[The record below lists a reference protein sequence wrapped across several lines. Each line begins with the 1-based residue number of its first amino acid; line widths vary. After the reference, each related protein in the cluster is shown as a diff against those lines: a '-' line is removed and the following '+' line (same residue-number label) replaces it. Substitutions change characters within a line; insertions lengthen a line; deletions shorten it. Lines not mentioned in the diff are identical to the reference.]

1 MQAEASDTSLREG
14 IQALEVEDSEK
25 SSADMKDETIT
36 EQQNSETVA
45 DEDAAA
51 HEEAVEKV
59 DGTEEEAQTDPA
71 KADTGVDA
79 EEGKQA
85 AEEEWEIPYSDEE
98 MEDAK
103 SWMPPPL
110 EIKRLYELLAKGEM
124 LELNFVPLPRRPP
137 TPERSLSPERDDE
150 DEAVKERERQE
161 RERKPPTP
169 TEFDFDEEHMQSTP
183 KSAFINRRRTPGE
196 DKYAHK
202 TDLKE
207 CKFLN
212 KSLLLL
218 FRILRPFNGEKRSPP
233 GQSVVRHEAPPQN
246 RGAHQTHGEGLLQ
259 EREKA
264 GGGALPKQSERA
276 GQGEGARQQPQHH
289 FLTTAEE
296 ILKLH
301 KGFPELFFNVI
312 NCVFCI
318 LAIIF

>member
-25 SSADMKDETIT
+25 PSADMKDETIT

-51 HEEAVEKV
+51 HEEAGICILRREADVFAPSDQKLNICGTFSVEKV

-79 EEGKQA
+79 EEGKKA

-161 RERKPPTP
+161 RERK
-169 TEFDFDEEHMQSTP
+169 SV
-183 KSAFINRRRTPGE
+183 K
-196 DKYAHK
+196 
-202 TDLKE
+202 
-207 CKFLN
+207 
-212 KSLLLL
+212 LL
-218 FRILRPFNGEKRSPP
+218 FQLILP
-233 GQSVVRHEAPPQN
+233 VLVR
-246 RGAHQTHGEGLLQ
+246 
-259 EREKA
+259 
-264 GGGALPKQSERA
+264 
-276 GQGEGARQQPQHH
+276 
-289 FLTTAEE
+289 F
-296 ILKLH
+296 
-301 KGFPELFFNVI
+301 V
-312 NCVFCI
+312 
-318 LAIIF
+318 